1 MKNYDFGGWAT
12 KNDLRCSDGRII
24 RRGAFKECD
33 GETVPLVYQHNHS
46 DMDNVV
52 GHALL
57 KNRPE
62 GVYAYCYCNDTQQGK
77 NAKELVKHGDITA
90 LSIYANRLQQSG
102 SDVLHG
108 AIKEVSLVL
117 AGANPGAYIDDVNIV
132 HSDDDTYDFLED
144 TAVITTGDSLD
155 LFHSGIDTGED
166 TQQPEDQEQTELA
179 HADDKKNDK
188 EKTVTNDQTGN
199 QVSDD
204 SNSEETVQDVFD
216 TLTDKQKQVV
226 YYIIGQ
232 ALEKEGGSDADEKE
246 AAHSDMEDNYMHAN
260 VFDGTA
266 ENNTEVLSQSEM
278 ADIFAEARH
287 SGSLKETVLQHGIT
301 NIDVLF
307 PDAQATTNQPQMI
320 SRRMEWVNTVLSGAH
335 KSPFSRVKTVAAN
348 ITEDEARAK
357 GYIKGKQK
365 KEEVFPVLK
374 RVTTPQTVYKLQ
386 KLDRD
391 DIIDITDFDVVAW
404 MKGEMRVMLDEELAR
419 AALIGDGRTPGA
431 EDKINESNIR
441 PIWTDDELY
450 AIHTTVTEGE
460 NDEATALEMI
470 DAFVKAADQ
479 YRGSGNPTLFIGR
492 KQLTA
497 MRLLKD
503 KNGYRLYKSDQ
514 ELADDLR
521 VSKIVPVELF
531 DDQTRSVG
539 GKTRKLGGIV
549 VNMSDYTF
557 GSTRGGEVNLF
568 DDFDLDY
575 NKYEYLIETRCCGA
589 LTVPYSALVIELESA
604 ASASGPTSKPA
615 GN

>member
-1 MKNYDFGGWAT
+1 MNNYDFGGWAT

-117 AGANPGAYIDDVNIV
+117 AGANPGAFIDDVNIV
-132 HSDDDTYDFLED
+132 HSDDDSYDFLED
-144 TAVITTGDSLD
+144 TAVITTGDNLE
-155 LFHSGIDTGED
+155 LFHSDINTSEGTA
-166 TQQPEDQEQTELA
+166 QEQTELA
-179 HADDKKNDK
+179 HADDKKDDK
-188 EKTVTNDQTGN
+188 EKTVADDQNNNQKSNDSGN
-199 QVSDD
+199 
-204 SNSEETVQDVFD
+204 EETVQDVFD

-232 ALEKEGGSDADEKE
+232 ALEKEGNSANDYEDEE
-246 AAHSDMEDNYMHAN
+246 ATHSDMEDNYMHAN

-266 ENNTEVLSQSEM
+266 DNGAEVLSQSEM

-301 NIDVLF
+301 DIDVLF

-357 GYIKGKQK
+357 GYIKSKQK

-374 RVTTPQTVYKLQ
+374 RVTTPQTIYKLQ

-450 AIHTTVTEGE
+450 AIHATVTEGE

-589 LTVPYSALVIELESA
+589 LTVPYSALVIELEAA
-604 ASASGPTSKPA
+604 ASASGTKS

>member
-12 KNDLRCSDGRII
+12 KNDLRCSDGRVI

-188 EKTVTNDQTGN
+188 EKTVANDQTGN

-301 NIDVLF
+301 DIDVLF

-531 DDQTRSVG
+531 DDQTRSVS
-539 GKTRKLGGIV
+539 GKKRKLGGIV

-589 LTVPYSALVIELESA
+589 LTVPYSALVVELEA
-604 ASASGPTSKPA
+604 ATAGSTSQ